1 MELRPTDT
9 VLVRL
14 SVKGRHEARALDL
27 NEQVSVEKL
36 GIRAGGAVEA
46 PQFDGAAYARL
57 VTSADAKER
66 EAAQRMHAAY
76 LEAVADFQARAGAK
90 ATPADALASAV
101 VDWVIATRP
110 GGQVFARED
119 RGDAYVINEREIN
132 IAFGEVGGERF
143 WRVTAVGTWGK

>member
-14 SVKGRHEARALDL
+14 SLKGKHDGRPFDL

-36 GIRAGGAVEA
+36 GVRAGGAAEA
-46 PQFDGAAYARL
+46 PVFDGAAYARL
-57 VTSADAKER
+57 VTSQDAKER

-101 VDWVIATRP
+101 VDYVIASRP
-110 GGQVFARED
+110 GGNTFVRDAG
-119 RGDAYVINEREIN
+119 GDGYVINEREIN

-143 WRVTAVGTWGK
+143 WRVTAVGTWG